1 MKQSSKKR
9 SGAPRTVGRTGFEQS
24 NAPLPLLSAVKA
36 LAIDLGIS
44 LILLLSAT
52 LAAYFA
58 PDPNRLILPLGLS
71 ISAFSAFLGGYLT
84 LILHRR
90 QALICGLCFAFLL
103 TLVSLPLTLLLSA
116 YGVAYPLFLTCTM
129 RTSLFLL
136 SVAGAFCAL
145 HRMERLPKKKRRK
158 HA

>member
-1 MKQSSKKR
+1 MKQLSKHAGGATRAARTR
-9 SGAPRTVGRTGFEQS
+9 SEQG
-24 NAPLPLLSAVKA
+24 NAPLPLLSSVKA

-44 LILLLSAT
+44 LLLLLSAA
-52 LAAYFA
+52 LVAYFT
-58 PDPNRLILPLGLS
+58 PDPDRLILPLGLS
-71 ISAFSAFLGGYLT
+71 VAAISAFLGGYLT

-90 QALICGLCFAFLL
+90 AALLCGLCFAALMTLL
-103 TLVSLPLTLLLSA
+103 SLPLSLLLSA
-116 YGVAYPLFLTCTM
+116 YGVAYPLLLTCTM

-145 HRMERLPKKKRRK
+145 RRMERTPKKKRHR

>member
-1 MKQSSKKR
+1 MKQLSKHAGGATRAARTR
-9 SGAPRTVGRTGFEQS
+9 SEQG

-44 LILLLSAT
+44 LLLLLSAA
-52 LAAYFA
+52 LAAYFT
-58 PDPNRLILPLGLS
+58 PDPDRLILPLGLAVS
-71 ISAFSAFLGGYLT
+71 VLSAFLGGYLT

-90 QALICGLCFAFLL
+90 SALLCGLCFAALMTLL
-103 TLVSLPLTLLLSA
+103 SLPLTLLLSA
-116 YGVAYPLFLTCTM
+116 YGVAYPLLLTCTM

-145 HRMERLPKKKRRK
+145 RRMERLPKKKRHR